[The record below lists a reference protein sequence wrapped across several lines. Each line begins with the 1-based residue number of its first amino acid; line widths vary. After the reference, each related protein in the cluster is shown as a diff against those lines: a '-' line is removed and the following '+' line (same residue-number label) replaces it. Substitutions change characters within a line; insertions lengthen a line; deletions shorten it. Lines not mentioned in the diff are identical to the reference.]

1 MYLNN
6 IFFLCYYKIM
16 KKKYMLV
23 SLFIILLVFAD
34 QISKVLI
41 TNNIELYGKVNI
53 IPNFFN
59 LTYTKNFGA
68 AFGILEGK
76 RVFFLI
82 ITILVFGY
90 LIYELI
96 KNIYK
101 KLYSCSLILIISG
114 IIGNFIDRLLFGFVR
129 DFLDFKIFGY
139 DAAIF
144 NLADSFIVI
153 GVIIFLISII
163 LEEKNESKR

>member
-1 MYLNN
+1 
-6 IFFLCYYKIM
+6 M

-82 ITILVFGY
+82 ITILVLGY

>member
-1 MYLNN
+1 
-6 IFFLCYYKIM
+6 M